1 MLLVGIG
8 WGTGVIAKLWNTPA
22 AVTALDEI
30 ERAPDAAS
38 AAVDFDGG
46 QATAH
51 WSQSVG
57 KVVLVAEG
65 LPQLPTDRTF
75 ELWFVRGWSLTRQG
89 YPRTRAGGPA
99 QTVGMAMI
107 GAVVGAPLG
116 EPPAGSTVTAMV
128 SPGCIVPVSSAVAA
142 PPSASNVPA
151 GTGSSPR
158 TNHSSNVRSSSRC
171 SPPSTTRSRRST
183 RPRST
188 R

>member
-1 MLLVGIG
+1 MAACLVLLVGIG

-75 ELWFVRGWSLTRQG
+75 ELWFVRGD
-89 YPRTRAGGPA
+89 
-99 QTVGMAMI
+99 
-107 GAVVGAPLG
+107 
-116 EPPAGSTVTAMV
+116 EP
-128 SPGCIVPVSSAVAA
+128 
-142 PPSASNVPA
+142 VPA
-151 GTGSSPR
+151 GTFDADGGAATAELTGAMQPGDTIAVTVEPAGGS
-158 TNHSSNVRSSSRC
+158 
-171 SPPSTTRSRRST
+171 PSGAPTTAPIIAIPT
-183 RPRST
+183 V
-188 R
+188 

>member
-1 MLLVGIG
+1 MSASGRRTWARGVFALAACLVLLVGIG

-75 ELWFVRGWSLTRQG
+75 ELWFVRGD
-89 YPRTRAGGPA
+89 
-99 QTVGMAMI
+99 
-107 GAVVGAPLG
+107 
-116 EPPAGSTVTAMV
+116 EP
-128 SPGCIVPVSSAVAA
+128 
-142 PPSASNVPA
+142 VPA
-151 GTGSSPR
+151 GTFDADGGAATAELTGTMQPGDTIAVTVEPAGGS
-158 TNHSSNVRSSSRC
+158 
-171 SPPSTTRSRRST
+171 PSGAPTTAPIIAIPT
-183 RPRST
+183 V
-188 R
+188 